1 MKISNGF
8 AMKGGG
14 GLVSVLYIS
23 NIQLQKKRG
32 GIKRWMEFSAI
43 KKGGGGVGMTLL
55 MANAI
60 KDFYILP

>member
-32 GIKRWMEFSAI
+32 GIKRWMEFGAI
-43 KKGGGGVGMTLL
+43 KRGGGVGMTLL

>member
-8 AMKGGG
+8 ALKGGG

-32 GIKRWMEFSAI
+32 GIKRWMEFGAI
-43 KKGGGGVGMTLL
+43 KSVIPTPPP
-55 MANAI
+55 
-60 KDFYILP
+60 F